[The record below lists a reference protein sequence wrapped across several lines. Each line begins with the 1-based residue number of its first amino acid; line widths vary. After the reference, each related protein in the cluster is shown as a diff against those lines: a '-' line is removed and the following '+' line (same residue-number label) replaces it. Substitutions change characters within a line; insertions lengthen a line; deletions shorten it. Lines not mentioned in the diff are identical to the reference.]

1 MQGDPHDIAALTRRR
16 LVGSDRLR
24 RLLVAASVGLVG
36 FAVRIG
42 GALDFAFW
50 QDEVGSAQAM
60 LENTPLDVAL
70 YVARFEST
78 PPAFYVV
85 GWAVHSLGVPLEEVR
100 VVSAIAGALLAGA
113 LVLYARRLVP
123 LWASALAGLSLALGY
138 QFVFHGRELRSY
150 ELHAL
155 LCLAV
160 AWAALAF
167 ARSPDRLRSSAL
179 AVCVAVGS
187 LTNYFFLL
195 SVAAVVVWAWLTPLE
210 RPAKRRLLAAVGLGL
225 LPFVAW
231 LPAMVKQNG
240 HRGAYTYISS
250 FDAEDVAATYWLE
263 FVRVQ
268 PQTRILHVA
277 VPVMLAAA
285 VVAGCIRLS
294 RRGDAGRL
302 TALMATLP
310 LVAGGLVW
318 LAGPRIYDI
327 RNMIGVGPFAAVALA
342 ALVSSLKGRIAATAA
357 LVVAVG
363 LAHGFVRND
372 RTEPVPYDR
381 VAEALVAAGW
391 KATDVIV
398 LGGNF
403 YAYRGPL
410 EWYLPTGS
418 RLGLGEPGPT
428 RCPRLFVVAPRTP
441 LRRAALSS
449 PSLEVVTHVRGLVV
463 ARIGPHSKA
472 QLERLLRHGR
482 LLVAMTPTP
491 RCARVVPERLLVA
504 RLQGV
509 PPRAG

>member
-1 MQGDPHDIAALTRRR
+1 MQSGVHGIATPTRRTFGGSDGRRR
-16 LVGSDRLR
+16 LL
-24 RLLVAASVGLVG
+24 AATSVGLLG

-60 LENTPLDVAL
+60 LESTPLDVAL
-70 YVARFEST
+70 YVGRFEST
-78 PPAFYVV
+78 PPAFYVL
-85 GWAVHSLGVPLEEVR
+85 GWAVHRLGVPLEEVR

-123 LWASALAGLSLALGY
+123 LWASVLAGLSVALGY
-138 QFVFHGRELRSY
+138 QFVSHGSELRSY

-155 LCLAV
+155 LCLAL

-167 ARSPDRLRSSAL
+167 ARSPDRVRGAAL
-179 AVCVAVGS
+179 VLCVAIGS

-195 SVAAVVVWAWLTPLE
+195 SVAAVVVWSWLTPLE
-210 RPAKRRLLAAVGLGL
+210 RSAKRRLMAAVGLGL

-231 LPAMVKQNG
+231 LPAMAKQYG

-250 FDAEDVAATYWLE
+250 FDAEDVATTYWLE

-277 VPVMLAAA
+277 LPVMLAGA
-285 VVAGCIRLS
+285 VVAGCIRLA

-310 LVAGGLVW
+310 LVAGALVW
-318 LAGPRIYDI
+318 LAGPRVYDI

-342 ALVSSLKGRIAATAA
+342 ALVSSLKGRVAAVAA
-357 LVVAVG
+357 LVAAGGMVFG
-363 LAHGFVRND
+363 HVRND
-372 RTEPVPYDR
+372 RAEPVPYDR
-381 VAEALVAAGW
+381 VARALVAAGW
-391 KATDVIV
+391 KPTDVIV

-428 RCPRLFVVAPRTP
+428 LCPRLFVVTPKAP
-441 LRRAALSS
+441 LRRAALAS
-449 PSLEVVTHVRGLVV
+449 PSLETVTHVRGVVV
-463 ARIGPHSKA
+463 ARIGRQSRA
-472 QLERLLRHGR
+472 RLERLLRHGR
-482 LLVAMTPTP
+482 LLVTRSSAPP
-491 RCARVVPERLLVA
+491 CARPVPETVLTA
-504 RLQGV
+504 RLEEGS
-509 PPRAG
+509 PRSG